1 MLLNLPT
8 ELVQLI
14 LRSCDTPTYLQLAL
28 SCRSIYEMA
37 TKSREL
43 VLHQLHQTP
52 GCTDDIDT
60 LPIQDLVKLLKK
72 HSHQELFG
80 SEHFTNRKL
89 IDFQGKKLDTRA
101 SSLEAPVL
109 RNRALLAFQGD
120 ETVYFVDIRAGTV
133 SLRRR
138 LESPAKQFG
147 TIQVLRTAFNS
158 SGAYV
163 LHRFQPFADKQLDTT
178 HPFVQQAMQSY
189 PQGSVFLAYYSFDS
203 PTDAVRLYDFHDE
216 QEYDP
221 IAIAAHRDEKFA
233 ISWQH
238 RQRAQDHHVLIYL
251 MEDPDE
257 DEDEDEDDEDD
268 DENEDEDDDEDE
280 EVDDEDEEIEQ
291 EEENNGEH
299 EASGQPQTVSNIIC
313 SSYDCYALTEMNDG
327 RSSDAALIGKG
338 PTAKLVFN
346 DRGFQMLHHYRA
358 HTLFSSFQKLHSI
371 PGIPEPAVRNNSCLV
386 PYSPL
391 LMLQFA
397 IGIPFFATH
406 RNGTDSPVP
415 GTCHWQYLT
424 VGIATHRVEHWTVAC
439 LLKSESNPQAFR
451 CDHVM
456 NLDRGRRFDHWTA
469 VAQLGGY
476 EESNTSEGSLIAAS
490 PLGTRIAIAS
500 WKTVTVWALEPR
512 VLVDEEDGYYPE
524 SWTNSAGLTELRPA
538 AIQLNAVCLQM
549 KFTENEHELAV
560 ITDCGLIL
568 LDIRPSGG
576 GVKVVERRTL

>member
-1 MLLNLPT
+1 MVLNLPT

-14 LRSCDTPTYLQLAL
+14 LQSCDTPTYLQLAL
-28 SCRSIYEMA
+28 SCRSLYEMA

-43 VLHQLHQTP
+43 VLYQLCQTP

-60 LPIQDLVKLLKK
+60 LPTEDLIKGLMQ

-80 SEHFTNRKL
+80 SEHFTDRKL
-89 IDFQGKKLDTRA
+89 IDFPKKKLDARA
-101 SSLEAPVL
+101 SSLDNPVL

-138 LESPAKQFG
+138 LESPAKRFG

-163 LHRFQPFADKQLDTT
+163 LHRFQPFPDEQLDIT
-178 HPFVQQAMQSY
+178 HPFVQQAMRSY
-189 PQGSVFLAYYSFDS
+189 SQGSIFLAYYSFDS

-216 QEYDP
+216 QDYDP
-221 IAIAAHRDEKFA
+221 IALAAHGDEKFA

-238 RQRAQDHHVLIYL
+238 RQRAQDHHVSIYL
-251 MEDPDE
+251 AEDPDE
-257 DEDEDEDDEDD
+257 DEDEGDEVD
-268 DENEDEDDDEDE
+268 DENEGN
-280 EVDDEDEEIEQ
+280 EQ
-291 EEENNGEH
+291 EENDGEP
-299 EASGQPQTVSNIIC
+299 EASSQRSKTVSNIIC

-327 RSSDAALIGKG
+327 RSSDAALTGKG
-338 PTAKLVFN
+338 PTTKLVFN
-346 DRGFQMLHHYRA
+346 DRGFQLLHHYRA

-371 PGIPEPAVRNNSCLV
+371 PGTPEPTVRNNACV
-386 PYSPL
+386 VEYSPS

-406 RNGTDSPVP
+406 RNGIESPVP

-451 CDHVM
+451 CGHVM
-456 NLDRGRRFDHWTA
+456 NLDRGRRFDHWTT

-476 EESNTSEGSLIAAS
+476 QESNTSEGSLIAAS

-500 WKTVTVWALEPR
+500 WNTVTVWALEPR
-512 VLVDEEDGYYPE
+512 VLVDEEAGHYPE
-524 SWTNSAGLTELRPA
+524 SWINSAGLTELRPA
-538 AIQLNAVCLQM
+538 AIQLDAVCLQL
-549 KFTENEHELAV
+549 KFTDNENELVA
-560 ITDCGLIL
+560 ITDRGLML
-568 LDIRPSGG
+568 LDIRPSGR
-576 GVKVVERRTL
+576 GVQTVELRDIF